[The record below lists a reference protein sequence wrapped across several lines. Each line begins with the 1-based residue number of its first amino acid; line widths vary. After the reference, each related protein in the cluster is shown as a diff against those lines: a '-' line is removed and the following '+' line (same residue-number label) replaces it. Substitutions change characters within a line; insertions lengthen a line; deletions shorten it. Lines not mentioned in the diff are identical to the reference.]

1 VREECADVLIY
12 LVRLAD
18 VLGLD
23 LLAAAN
29 EKIARNET
37 RTHPRSPGA
46 TPSRRPE
53 GAMALVIE
61 QSADIEHFRTTIE
74 TPVALEHNRAVTSM
88 KSVLR
93 ALGLI
98 LPLDGGQVVS
108 R

>member
-1 VREECADVLIY
+1 
-12 LVRLAD
+12 
-18 VLGLD
+18 
-23 LLAAAN
+23 
-29 EKIARNET
+29 
-37 RTHPRSPGA
+37 
-46 TPSRRPE
+46 
-53 GAMALVIE
+53 MALVIE